1 MKLLFQIII
10 FFLIIPLKATPI
22 VSATWLSQ
30 NLCKENIKLIEV
42 GSSYNS
48 YLVEHIKCSQYTN
61 FYKHGW
67 RDNKKKVP
75 MYLPEPEFL
84 INILKKMGIG
94 NEDHVIL
101 YPKKNTDIYS
111 MAETTAIYFTFKFLG
126 HKKISILDGGYPY
139 FKKKFDLF
147 VEEGEFKVKP
157 NTSYKAQIDRSILA
171 NSNDIIESRKNNYQL
186 VDSREKDFY
195 LGINKLKGFGKFGTI
210 ESSINMPSK
219 WFLEGRGLSFNNLNL
234 FKKIYNYSEIDLD
247 ENLIFFCYSGLESSI
262 NWFVSYELM
271 KNKNSK
277 LYEGSLFDWIA
288 QNKLLYKNYKKA

>member
-1 MKLLFQIII
+1 MKFLFHIIT
-10 FFLIIPLKATPI
+10 FFLIIPLKASPI

-61 FYKHGW
+61 FYKDGW

-84 INILKKMGIG
+84 INILKKMGIS
-94 NEDHVIL
+94 NADHVIL

-139 FKKKFDLF
+139 FKK
-147 VEEGEFKVKP
+147 
-157 NTSYKAQIDRSILA
+157 I
-171 NSNDIIESRKNNYQL
+171 
-186 VDSREKDFY
+186 
-195 LGINKLKGFGKFGTI
+195 
-210 ESSINMPSK
+210 
-219 WFLEGRGLSFNNLNL
+219 
-234 FKKIYNYSEIDLD
+234 
-247 ENLIFFCYSGLESSI
+247 
-262 NWFVSYELM
+262 
-271 KNKNSK
+271 
-277 LYEGSLFDWIA
+277 
-288 QNKLLYKNYKKA
+288 

>member
-1 MKLLFQIII
+1 MWILFKIIT
-10 FFLIIPLKATPI
+10 FFLIIPLKASPI

-42 GSSYNS
+42 GISYNS

-61 FYKHGW
+61 FYKDGW
-67 RDNKKKVP
+67 RDNKKKVS
-75 MYLPEPEFL
+75 MYLQEPEFL
-84 INILKKMGIG
+84 INVLNKMGIG
-94 NEDHVIL
+94 NDDHVIL

-111 MAETTAIYFTFKFLG
+111 MAETTAIFFTFKFLG
-126 HKKISILDGGYPY
+126 HNKISILDGGYPD

-147 VEEGEFKVKP
+147 IEEGEFKVKASR
-157 NTSYKAQIDRSILA
+157 SYKLQIDRSILA
-171 NSNDIIESRKNNYQL
+171 DSNDIIESKKNNYQL
-186 VDSREKDFY
+186 VDAREKDFY

-210 ESSINMPSK
+210 ESSINIPSK

-234 FKKIYNYSEIDLD
+234 LKKIFYYSKIDLN

-277 LYEGSLFDWIA
+277 LYEGSLFDWVSK
-288 QNKLLYKNYKKA
+288 NKPLYKKKL

>member
-1 MKLLFQIII
+1 MKLLFQIIT
-10 FFLIIPLKATPI
+10 FFLIIPLKASPI
-22 VSATWLSQ
+22 VNATWLSK

-67 RDNKKKVP
+67 RDSKKKVP

-94 NEDHVIL
+94 NADHVIL

-111 MAETTAIYFTFKFLG
+111 MAETAAIYFTFKYLG

-139 FKKKFDLF
+139 FKKKFDLYI
-147 VEEGEFKVKP
+147 EEGEFKVK
-157 NTSYKAQIDRSILA
+157 NITNYKPKIDQSILA
-171 NSNDIIESRKNNYQL
+171 NSNDVIESKENNYQL
-186 VDSREKDFY
+186 IDAREKDFY
-195 LGINKLKGFGKFGTI
+195 LGINKLRGFKEYGTL
-210 ESSINMPSK
+210 EGSINMPSK
-219 WFLEGRGLSFNNLNL
+219 WFLKERGLSFNNLKTL
-234 FKKIYNYSEIDLD
+234 KKIYYYSEINLD
-247 ENLIFFCYSGLESSI
+247 KNYIFFCYSGLESSI

-271 KNKNSK
+271 KNRNSK
-277 LYEGSLFDWIA
+277 LYEGSLFDWVTKK
-288 QNKLLYKNYKKA
+288 QLLYKKL

>member
-1 MKLLFQIII
+1 MKSLFQIII
-10 FFLIIPLKATPI
+10 FFLIIPLKASPI
-22 VSATWLSQ
+22 VSAIWLSQ

-61 FYKHGW
+61 FYKDKW
-67 RDNKKKVP
+67 RVNKKNLP
-75 MYLPEPEFL
+75 MHLPDSEFL
-84 INILKKMGIG
+84 INILEKMGI
-94 NEDHVIL
+94 NNADHVIL

-111 MAETTAIYFTFKFLG
+111 MAETAAIYFTFKYLG
-126 HKKISILDGGYPY
+126 HKKISILDGGYPD

-147 VEEGEFKVKP
+147 IEEGEFKVKAS
-157 NTSYKAQIDRSILA
+157 TSYKAQIERSILA

-186 VDSREKDFY
+186 IDAREKDFY

-210 ESSINMPSK
+210 ESSINIPSK
-219 WFLEGRGLSFNNLNL
+219 WLLEARGLSFNDLNL
-234 FKKIYNYSEIDLD
+234 FKKIYNYSEINFD

-271 KNKNSK
+271 NNKNSK
-277 LYEGSLFDWIA
+277 LYEGSLFDWISK
-288 QNKLLYKNYKKA
+288 NKPLYKKKL